1 MARTEAG
8 LANRV
13 SGNPSR
19 TLWQIL
25 RANLLTLFNAIVG
38 CSFVLLLLLGQWK
51 DALFGLAAVGNIL
64 IGVVQE
70 YRAKRSLDRLAILN
84 ASLAAA
90 VFAVNVYAMAVG
102 GHTSNA
108 TRTASVLTLSLTG
121 LWILAAISRPLNLR
135 RVSIIGAMY
144 ISLAFVLTMPFL
156 QDFFGLEWPPND
168 LLLAALGSALG
179 GILAIEVLARLRN
192 RRHTRNWPRT
202 PQEAFS
208 RLAP

>member
-1 MARTEAG
+1 MEGCTLRTSCRG
-8 LANRV
+8 H
-13 SGNPSR
+13 
-19 TLWQIL
+19 
-25 RANLLTLFNAIVG
+25 
-38 CSFVLLLLLGQWK
+38 
-51 DALFGLAAVGNIL
+51 IL